1 MNLVDIIGKPGNR
14 EVFLSDSCKMLDWHL
29 ASKSGISGMALKTSF
44 AAIRGIR
51 PNYIPS
57 TIDSLLVD
65 FATILDPIWQEA
77 RNTNDWGAY
86 FINNKTRVANAL
98 LSVTDA
104 RVKVSTTPLARGTY
118 AKQRAS
124 ANQEVESIVPELVKI
139 IDSAMRW

>member
-1 MNLVDIIGKPGNR
+1 MNLVDIISKPGNR
-14 EVFLSDSCKMLDWHL
+14 EIFLSDSCQMLDRHIQ
-29 ASKSGISGMALKTSF
+29 SRSGIPGLALKASF
-44 AAIRGIR
+44 AAIKGIR

-57 TIDSLLVD
+57 TMDSLLVD
-65 FATILDPIWQEA
+65 FAAILDPIWQEA

-104 RVKVSTTPLARGTY
+104 RVKVSTTPVAKGAY